1 MRIEIEPISGEFTR
15 NAKPVKPG
23 PAPTS
28 PEGTAELVGR
38 WHGSNVKVEIT
49 LRADGMYLWKG
60 EGGGRY
66 RVNGER
72 ITFTGPLSRWNR
84 GRARRVAG
92 NIEFH
97 WKEADGRIRYIALS
111 NDVEGKDHS
120 D

>member
-1 MRIEIEPISGEFTR
+1 
-15 NAKPVKPG
+15 
-23 PAPTS
+23 
-28 PEGTAELVGR
+28 
-38 WHGSNVKVEIT
+38 
-49 LRADGMYLWKG
+49 MYLWKG